1 MIPSSQLPAVLWRRR
16 RMLLATA
23 AATFA
28 AAAALT
34 FALPRVYTSEAYLLV
49 APTRAVNSD
58 FEATQLNQILTKT
71 YSQLLQG
78 QTISDTVDE
87 RLGTTGS
94 ADALSITVVPQSQL
108 VAISAEASTARE
120 AQSIA
125 GTTAEVFRNRV
136 GTLSLSAGEGPSGKV
151 SVAEPASLPTA
162 PTRPRPLLYLALGAL
177 LAAAFGIGAAL
188 VRERTDR
195 SNPTDNP
202 TDNASDAVDGHH
214 YASKDV
220 RRQEP
225 PLPAER
231 EPVLGRAGAGDP
243 SDPR

>member
-1 MIPSSQLPAVLWRRR
+1 MTPSSQLPAVLWRRR
-16 RMLLATA
+16 WTLLATA

-58 FEATQLNQILTKT
+58 FEATQLSQILAKT
-71 YSQLLQG
+71 YAQLLQG

-94 ADALSITVVPQSQL
+94 ADALTVTAVPQSQL
-108 VAISAEASTARE
+108 LAISAEASTARE
-120 AQSIA
+120 AQAIA

-136 GTLSLSAGEGPSGKV
+136 GTLSLSAGEGPSGTV

-162 PTRPRPLLYLALGAL
+162 PTRPKPLLYLALGAL
-177 LAAAFGIGAAL
+177 LAAAFGIAAAL
-188 VRERTDR
+188 VRERLDR
-195 SNPTDNP
+195 SLPTDSAP
-202 TDNASDAVDGHH
+202 DAGGGYHHASQDD
-214 YASKDV
+214 

-225 PLPAER
+225 LPTAR
-231 EPVLGRAGAGDP
+231 EAVLGRAGAGDP